1 MIIMKG
7 RPPRLY
13 TDAKGRYVKIDG
25 QKVYI
30 NSPINNKQLVKV
42 IINNFRKHKKS
53 KKNKKRIKKKV
64 DIPKQLEGTTLDN
77 SSGELA
83 RNIILSSNESKR

>member
-25 QKVYI
+25 QKIYI

-42 IINNFRKHKKS
+42 IINNFRKYKKS
-53 KKNKKRIKKKV
+53 KKNKKRIKKK
-64 DIPKQLEGTTLDN
+64 GRH
-77 SSGELA
+77 S
-83 RNIILSSNESKR
+83 